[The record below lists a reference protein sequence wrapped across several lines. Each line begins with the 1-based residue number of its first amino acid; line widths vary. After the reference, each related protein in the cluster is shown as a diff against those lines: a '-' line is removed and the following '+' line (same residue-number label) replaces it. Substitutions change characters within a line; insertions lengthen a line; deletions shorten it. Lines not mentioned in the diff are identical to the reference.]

1 MCSLC
6 ESVSMCTGKIQNVNS
21 AAFKNFGKDINQ
33 ELLKYYISRESVTD
47 RKLDQRLDMR
57 LR

>member
-21 AAFKNFGKDINQ
+21 AAFKNSGKDINQ